1 MKLADVE
8 LNEGFAA
15 RLRRQLL
22 RKTIKGERLPVQLR
36 RVFSALTGRDVQDA
50 EIARALVDYGVLI
63 DVKELSK
70 YLNTFR
76 SPYTGLV
83 SAQKF
88 IESVEPQMYEY
99 VFPTT
104 KACGGADLIS
114 VKKEVQLSD
123 RDRDPHMWEGLRL
136 PGNHLTVGFDTIK
149 HNRVGHREVSD
160 QEVRNCLRQSLA
172 NRLASDGAR
181 RTNFLKE
188 LRECDTSHAG
198 LIGIDQFNVFLLKIG
213 LKVEAEGNRERLWHS
228 LVGDADTIELMRL
241 SEILT
246 SEFENV
252 PRKSRD
258 KVREK
263 FAFR

>member
-1 MKLADVE
+1 LSDAE
-8 LNEGFAA
+8 FNEGFVA

-22 RKTIKGERLPVQLR
+22 RKTVKGEASNRQLR
-36 RVFSALTGRDVQDA
+36 HVFSALIGREVQDF
-50 EIARALVDYGVLI
+50 EIARALVDYGVMI
-63 DVKELSK
+63 DAQELSK

-83 SAQKF
+83 SAHKF
-88 IESVEPQMYEY
+88 IESLAPQAYDY
-99 VFPTT
+99 VFPTA
-104 KACGGADLIS
+104 KACARADLLAA
-114 VKKEVQLSD
+114 KKEVQLID

-136 PGNHLTVGFDTIK
+136 PGNHLKVGSDTIK
-149 HNRVGHREVSD
+149 YNRVGHREVSD
-160 QEVRNCLRQSLA
+160 EEVRNCLRQALA
-172 NRLASDGAR
+172 NRLASDGAQ

-198 LIGIDQFNVFLLKIG
+198 LVTVEQFHVFLLKIG
-213 LKVEAEGNRERLWHS
+213 LKVEAEGNLERLWHA
-228 LVGDADTIELMRL
+228 LVGDADTIDIVRL

-258 KVREK
+258 RVRDK